1 MQEFESIIIIIMR
14 RYNLRSSDSSR
25 NEESN
30 DYSRDV
36 RTYVRYG
43 ECEKNQAERIGG
55 HAVDGCRE
63 FMASGA
69 EGTPQALTC
78 AACGCNRSFHKLEL
92 RTELVANHGRH
103 GQSLH
108 GQR

>member
-1 MQEFESIIIIIMR
+1 MR
-14 RYNLRSSDSSR
+14 RYNLRSNDSSR
-25 NEESN
+25 NQESN
-30 DYSRDV
+30 NNDSRDV

-78 AACGCNRSFHKLEL
+78 AACGCNRSFHKLEV
-92 RTELVANHGRH
+92 RTEVVASSHGRH
-103 GQSLH
+103 GQRLQE
-108 GQR
+108 QR